1 MRPIVCPLLSV
12 GKCHCYR
19 SSSVTSPPDA
29 PRFART
35 ALVVVVFAIAMGYV
49 ESAVVVDLRAALGQ
63 PAAPTFP
70 LQLADGATGHL
81 AWIEVGRE
89 AATMVMLTS
98 IGVLLGRR
106 GWEWL
111 AWTAL
116 AFGAWD
122 IAYYGWLAVFIGWPT
137 SPLDMDLLF
146 LIPVPWVGPVWAPV
160 AVSIALV
167 LVGLAAARRYALGL
181 DPVVRGRHV
190 VAGLLGGAIVLASFM
205 LDAPGILAGAQPG
218 PFAWPVFVAG
228 MGVAAAAVWD
238 LLRRDPATPAAGPAS
253 WGS

>member
-1 MRPIVCPLLSV
+1 M
-12 GKCHCYR
+12 
-19 SSSVTSPPDA
+19 TSQPNA

-35 ALVVVVFAIAMGYV
+35 ALTVVVFAIAMGYV

-70 LQLADGATGHL
+70 LQLADAATGHL

-89 AATMVMLTS
+89 AATIVMLAC
-98 IGVLLGRR
+98 IGLLLGRR

-111 AWTAL
+111 AWMAV
-116 AFGAWD
+116 AFGVWD

-137 SPLDMDLLF
+137 SPFDMDLLF

-167 LVGLAAARRYALGL
+167 VVGLLAARRYHQGR
-181 DPVVRGRHV
+181 DPRVRGRHLV
-190 VAGLLGGAIVLASFM
+190 GGALGGGLVLFSLM
-205 LDAPGILAGAQPG
+205 LDAPGILAGNEPA
-218 PFAWPVFVAG
+218 PFAWPPFIAG
-228 MGVAAAAVWD
+228 MAVAVTAAVD
-238 LLRRDPATPAAGPAS
+238 ALRSAPRAAP
-253 WGS
+253 

>member
-1 MRPIVCPLLSV
+1 M
-12 GKCHCYR
+12 
-19 SSSVTSPPDA
+19 TSTPNS

-35 ALVVVVFAIAMGYV
+35 ALTVVVFAIAMGYV

-70 LQLADGATGHL
+70 LQLADGAAGHL

-89 AATMVMLTS
+89 AATIVMLAS

-111 AWTAL
+111 AWTAV
-116 AFGAWD
+116 AFGVWD
-122 IAYYGWLAVFIGWPT
+122 IAYYGWLAMFIGWPT
-137 SPLDMDLLF
+137 SPLDIDLLF

-160 AVSIALV
+160 AVSVALV
-167 LVGLAAARRYALGL
+167 VVGVTAARRYALGL

-190 VAGLLGGAIVLASFM
+190 AAGLLGGALVLASFM

-228 MGVAAAAVWD
+228 MGAAVAAAWD
-238 LLRRDPATPAAGPAS
+238 LFRPGQAAPPAGPS
-253 WGS
+253 SRGS

>member
-1 MRPIVCPLLSV
+1 M
-12 GKCHCYR
+12 
-19 SSSVTSPPDA
+19 TSQPNA
-29 PRFART
+29 PRFTRT
-35 ALVVVVFAIAMGYV
+35 ALTVIVFAIAMGYV

-70 LQLADGATGHL
+70 LQLADAATGHL

-89 AATMVMLTS
+89 AATIVMLAC
-98 IGVLLGRR
+98 IGLLLGRR

-111 AWTAL
+111 AWMAV
-116 AFGAWD
+116 AFGVWD

-137 SPLDMDLLF
+137 YPLDMDLLF

-160 AVSIALV
+160 AVSVALV
-167 LVGLAAARRYALGL
+167 VVGLAAARRYALGL

-190 VAGLLGGAIVLASFM
+190 AGGLVGGALVLASFM

-218 PFAWPVFVAG
+218 PFAWPVFLAG
-228 MGVAAAAVWD
+228 MVVATAFAWD
-238 LLRRDPATPAAGPAS
+238 LRRRSHPGDPGA
-253 WGS
+253 